1 MINNRNELECLCNK
15 YFIIKIILWM
25 FNFFKKRLQN
35 PRWLLMLAITRFKTV
50 SIIPTC
56 KPTFIKKAV
65 SNDSIFKNLNTNDIV
80 ESLTKDGF
88 YLGIKLPEN
97 ILQEL
102 LSFASSTDCYGNGK
116 YQIGFAYAEKEKAEE
131 KCGSFIRGTY
141 FNTSLLCPAI
151 KKLATDPKLLDIAAH
166 YLGGEPVC
174 AGTKLEWL
182 FSLNEQNQRVL
193 LKDMNFLS
201 LKSNTRSGTYFFHYD
216 LDDYNCLKFYFYLTD
231 ADLFSG
237 VHFCVR
243 GSHKKKKLAHI
254 LSIFRRCS
262 DEQIIDDYGAENV
275 VPICGAAGF
284 GFVEDTFCFHK
295 VTPPSR
301 RDRLTL
307 QIQFTL
313 NDYGHNDLVDP
324 SLLKNCC

>member
-1 MINNRNELECLCNK
+1 M
-15 YFIIKIILWM
+15 
-25 FNFFKKRLQN
+25 
-35 PRWLLMLAITRFKTV
+35 
-50 SIIPTC
+50 
-56 KPTFIKKAV
+56 
-65 SNDSIFKNLNTNDIV
+65 
-80 ESLTKDGF
+80 
-88 YLGIKLPEN
+88 
-97 ILQEL
+97 
-102 LSFASSTDCYGNGK
+102 
-116 YQIGFAYAEKEKAEE
+116 
-131 KCGSFIRGTY
+131 
-141 FNTSLLCPAI
+141 LCPAI
-151 KKLATDPKLLDIAAH
+151 KKLATDPQLLDIAAN
-166 YLGGEPVC
+166 YLGGEPVY

-262 DEQIIDDYGAENV
+262 DEHIIDDYGAENV

-313 NDYGHNDLVDP
+313 NDYGYNDLVDP
-324 SLLKNCC
+324 LLLKNCC